1 MVVVVLCRRGAASS
15 EYPIYIR
22 GRPAGPPSN
31 PDFPD
36 GVDAEAAGLFDP
48 TASASTKPMGTPAHG
63 TRAVH
68 KRFLERADLDIALL
82 HIGSDVQICTFGLM
96 CRSALSV

>member
-1 MVVVVLCRRGAASS
+1 MVVLVMCRKAAFS

-36 GVDAEAAGLFDP
+36 GVDAEAAGLFGS

-82 HIGSDVQICTFGLM
+82 HIGSDVQICTFGLI
-96 CRSALSV
+96 CRSTLSV